1 MYSNKI
7 GFFLFIF
14 TFIVSL
20 NLKNNV
26 TPVLIQIQSNNTN
39 NEQYKS
45 NDKEEHI
52 KELSFLELIHKNL
65 KNISDMTKKHEK
77 IENFKKNLKLNI
89 NQIENKFNN
98 TFKKCSLNNTF
109 DLSNKCN
116 NKILNYNIAIKEK
129 TINFINQI
137 TEPINK
143 KELNLIDFNENK
155 FNEKYDNE
163 DDKKFYFNLLFN
175 LQSYYQYQDLEEEK
189 ENKTELSNLISKV
202 NEKDSEF
209 ILTRNAYAGM
219 LIDKL
224 KFVLEERSQG
234 DDLFMEGKFLM
245 QSYNEKIKE
254 YNNEINNINF
264 HYEKKEKINSLKN
277 EIEKELNK
285 KMECMEFIEKN
296 ERCHDVNK
304 INEYAVSILN
314 LQQDVYD
321 KMKKIL
327 D

>member
-14 TFIVSL
+14 IFVTSL
-20 NLKNNV
+20 NLKN
-26 TPVLIQIQSNNTN
+26 QIQSNYTN
-39 NEQYKS
+39 NEKYKI

-52 KELSFLELIHKNL
+52 KELSFLELIYKNL
-65 KNISDMTKKHEK
+65 RNISDITKTHEK
-77 IENFKKNLKLNI
+77 LENFQNNLKLNL
-89 NQIENKFNN
+89 NQIEKKFNN
-98 TFKKCSLNNTF
+98 TFKTCSITDTF
-109 DLSNKCN
+109 DLNNKCN

-129 TINFINQI
+129 TITFINQI

-143 KELNLIDFNENK
+143 KELNIIDFNENK

-163 DDKKFYFNLLFN
+163 EDKKFYFNLLFN
-175 LQSYYQYQDLEEEK
+175 LQSYYQYQELEEEN

-264 HYEKKEKINSLKN
+264 HYEKNEKINSLKN
-277 EIEKELNK
+277 EIEKELNN
-285 KMECMEFIEKN
+285 KMKCMEYIEKN
-296 ERCHDVNK
+296 ERCDDVNK

>member
-1 MYSNKI
+1 M
-7 GFFLFIF
+7 
-14 TFIVSL
+14 
-20 NLKNNV
+20 
-26 TPVLIQIQSNNTN
+26 
-39 NEQYKS
+39 
-45 NDKEEHI
+45 EEHI
-52 KELSFLELIHKNL
+52 KELSFLELIYKNL
-65 KNISDMTKKHEK
+65 RNISDIAKTHGK
-77 IENFKKNLKLNI
+77 IEIFQNNLKLNL

-98 TFKKCSLNNTF
+98 TFKTCSINDTF
-109 DLSNKCN
+109 DLNNKCN

-129 TINFINQI
+129 TITFINQI

-143 KELNLIDFNENK
+143 KELNIIDFNENK

-163 DDKKFYFNLLFN
+163 EDKKFYFNLLFN
-175 LQSYYQYQDLEEEK
+175 LQSYYQYQDLEEEN

-264 HYEKKEKINSLKN
+264 HFEKNEKINSLKN
-277 EIEKELNK
+277 EIEKELNN
-285 KMECMEFIEKN
+285 KMKCMEYIEKN
-296 ERCHDVNK
+296 ERCDDVNK

-314 LQQDVYD
+314 LQQNVFE

>member
-14 TFIVSL
+14 IFVTSL
-20 NLKNNV
+20 NLKN
-26 TPVLIQIQSNNTN
+26 QIQSNYTN
-39 NEQYKS
+39 NEKYKI

-52 KELSFLELIHKNL
+52 KELSFLELIYKNL
-65 KNISDMTKKHEK
+65 RNISDITKTHEK
-77 IENFKKNLKLNI
+77 LENFQNNLKLNL
-89 NQIENKFNN
+89 NQIEKKFNN
-98 TFKKCSLNNTF
+98 TFKTCSITDTF
-109 DLSNKCN
+109 DLNNKCN

-129 TINFINQI
+129 TITFINQI

-143 KELNLIDFNENK
+143 KELNIIDFNENK

-163 DDKKFYFNLLFN
+163 EDKKFYFNLLFN
-175 LQSYYQYQDLEEEK
+175 LQSYYQYQDLEEEN

-209 ILTRNAYAGM
+209 ILNRNAYAGM

-285 KMECMEFIEKN
+285 KMEYMEFIEIN
-296 ERCHDVNK
+296 ERCNNVNK
-304 INEYAVSILN
+304 INKYAISILN
-314 LQQDVYD
+314 LLQDVFE

-327 D
+327 V